1 MYQICKEDGVV
12 NRQLDNIF
20 EPPGQN
26 ELIVQ
31 SVFFFRLTRPTDSY
45 ATLTLKYAKPI
56 LRKKPTVLQSIARAV
71 SLCNFSLFLLLLA
84 SPADILRRASRVPSP
99 RTSADLTGKK
109 LRPIAA
115 DFQIWE
121 VHFGP

>member
-1 MYQICKEDGVV
+1 M

-31 SVFFFRLTRPTDSY
+31 SVFFFRLTRPTDSD

-56 LRKKPTVLQSIARAV
+56 LRKKATVLQSIARAI
-71 SLCNFSLFLLLLA
+71 SLCNFLLFLLLLTFWTLQGGPCSSLNSVA
-84 SPADILRRASRVPSP
+84 SILFEQQGCGSPDVIIIRDSAVATPS
-99 RTSADLTGKK
+99 
-109 LRPIAA
+109 
-115 DFQIWE
+115 E
-121 VHFGP
+121 